1 MKDIEN
7 KSIYNLIKKL
17 YPINRSIT
25 GNGNRITL
33 NIIRDIIPELKILEY
48 KSGTKVFDWKI
59 PQEWNVKEAY
69 VKVKN
74 KKIIDFKKNNLH
86 LMGYSEP
93 INKYVTLKELQE
105 HLFFDKNIPD
115 AIPYKTSYYKKNRG
129 FYVSYNFFKKLKKIK
144 YKVFINSE
152 FNKKGSLSVG
162 ELLIKGK
169 IKKEILI
176 SANICHPSL
185 VNNELS
191 GPAILTFLA
200 KYISKKK
207 NFYSY
212 RILFIPETIGSIAYL
227 KHKFKI
233 IKKNFIAGYH
243 LTCFGD
249 KGAFSIVNSRN
260 NDSYSDKIAELIL
273 ETKKNKKKYSFLECG
288 SDERQFNYPGI
299 DLPVVA
305 VARSL
310 YGKFKEYHT
319 SKDDLKIVSH
329 KSLNDSFNFIKDIIT
344 VIENDDKVKSTT
356 ICEPFLSKKNL
367 YRSINKKITTDER
380 NLFNIL
386 YYSDGRT
393 ISNISK
399 ITKINPIEII
409 KTVNLLKENNLIK
422 LSK

>member
-1 MKDIEN
+1 VN

-69 VKVKN
+69 VKAKN

-93 INKYVTLKELQE
+93 INKYATLKELKE

-115 AIPYKTSYYKKNRG
+115 AIPYKTSYYKKNWG
-129 FYVSYNFFKKLKKIK
+129 FCVSYNFFKKLKKIK
-144 YKVFINSE
+144 YKVLINSE

-191 GPAILTFLA
+191 GPAILAFLA

-207 NFYSY
+207 
-212 RILFIPETIGSIAYL
+212 
-227 KHKFKI
+227 KF
-233 IKKNFIAGYH
+233 
-243 LTCFGD
+243 L
-249 KGAFSIVNSRN
+249 
-260 NDSYSDKIAELIL
+260 
-273 ETKKNKKKYSFLECG
+273 
-288 SDERQFNYPGI
+288 
-299 DLPVVA
+299 
-305 VARSL
+305 
-310 YGKFKEYHT
+310 
-319 SKDDLKIVSH
+319 
-329 KSLNDSFNFIKDIIT
+329 
-344 VIENDDKVKSTT
+344 
-356 ICEPFLSKKNL
+356 
-367 YRSINKKITTDER
+367 
-380 NLFNIL
+380 
-386 YYSDGRT
+386 
-393 ISNISK
+393 
-399 ITKINPIEII
+399 
-409 KTVNLLKENNLIK
+409 
-422 LSK
+422 

>member
-1 MKDIEN
+1 
-7 KSIYNLIKKL
+7 
-17 YPINRSIT
+17 
-25 GNGNRITL
+25 
-33 NIIRDIIPELKILEY
+33 
-48 KSGTKVFDWKI
+48 
-59 PQEWNVKEAY
+59 
-69 VKVKN
+69 
-74 KKIIDFKKNNLH
+74 
-86 LMGYSEP
+86 
-93 INKYVTLKELQE
+93 
-105 HLFFDKNIPD
+105 
-115 AIPYKTSYYKKNRG
+115 
-129 FYVSYNFFKKLKKIK
+129 
-144 YKVFINSE
+144 
-152 FNKKGSLSVG
+152 
-162 ELLIKGK
+162 
-169 IKKEILI
+169 
-176 SANICHPSL
+176 
-185 VNNELS
+185 
-191 GPAILTFLA
+191 
-200 KYISKKK
+200 
-207 NFYSY
+207 
-212 RILFIPETIGSIAYL
+212 
-227 KHKFKI
+227 
-233 IKKNFIAGYH
+233 
-243 LTCFGD
+243 
-249 KGAFSIVNSRN
+249 
-260 NDSYSDKIAELIL
+260 L

-329 KSLNDSFNFIKDIIT
+329 KSLNESFNFIKDIIT

-367 YRSINKKITTDER
+367 YRSINKKITSDER